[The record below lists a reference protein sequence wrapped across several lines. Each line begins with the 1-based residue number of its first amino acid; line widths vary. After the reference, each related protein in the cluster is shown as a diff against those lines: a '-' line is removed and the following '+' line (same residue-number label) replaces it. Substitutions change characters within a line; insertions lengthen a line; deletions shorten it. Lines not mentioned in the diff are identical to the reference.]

1 MKARSFIPIALVAMV
16 GLTGCSSAGSSSA
29 PTQAASTQ
37 AASSGTLTVWLMN
50 GSLNDNT
57 VVQLDTDFQMAHP
70 GWKVNYQVQQWN
82 GIVDKLTTALASN
95 TPPDVIEMG
104 NTQAITFEAAGALM
118 DLTSDRQALGGGT
131 SNSGDGQLFMDSLN
145 SASVYQDKL
154 YAVPFYAGDRV
165 LIYRKDLFQAAGLL
179 QDLTSQRAALGG
191 GTSNDSA
198 SADQLFMASLNSAS
212 VYNSKLFAVPF
223 YAGDRVLIY
232 RKDLF
237 QAAGID
243 PTTITSKDAL
253 IAAAKTLQQKNA
265 SVTDFS
271 GFYVA
276 GQNWYQ
282 LLQYIWDRGGTLAT
296 QDSSGKWTA
305 NLESP
310 QSMQGIQD
318 YVDYY
323 NAGST
328 GPKDNDEMNPPEY
341 TLFSQGK
348 VGMFVGNGWEIGS
361 AVDPKGVVTSADQVG
376 VMAIPSATAGKTVP
390 VFLGGSVLGIAA
402 KSKNQAQALDWIKQ
416 LTSPDGQQM
425 LISNGWIPSLK
436 SAAANI
442 PNTPENAI
450 LKIQAAEAAAGS
462 GFTPNDPRWA
472 GVEANNPIKA
482 MMTKILTGQANIADA
497 AKEADQKIDAVL
509 NAAQ

>member
-1 MKARSFIPIALVAMV
+1 MRSTSFTRAAIGIVIAATAVA
-16 GLTGCSSAGSSSA
+16 GCGASASPSPSATAASA
-29 PTQAASTQ
+29 PPATLAPATTAASVSPSAQAAS
-37 AASSGTLTVWLMN
+37 AAPQSGTLTVWLMN

-57 VVQLDTDFQMAHP
+57 VVQLDTDFQMSHP

-82 GIVDKLTTALASN
+82 GIVDKLTTALASD

-104 NTQAITFEAAGALM
+104 NTQAITFEAAGALA
-118 DLTSDRQALGGGT
+118 DLTAQRQALGGGT
-131 SNSGDGQLFMDSLN
+131 ANTGDGQLFVDSLN
-145 SASVYQDKL
+145 SASVYQD
-154 YAVPFYAGDRV
+154 
-165 LIYRKDLFQAAGLL
+165 
-179 QDLTSQRAALGG
+179 
-191 GTSNDSA
+191 
-198 SADQLFMASLNSAS
+198 
-212 VYNSKLFAVPF
+212 KLFAVPF

-232 RKDLF
+232 NKGMF
-237 QAAGID
+237 TAAGID
-243 PTTITSKDAL
+243 PTTITSKDKL
-253 IAAAKTLQQKNA
+253 IAAAQTLQAKNK
-265 SVTDFS
+265 SVKDYS

-282 LLQYIWDRGGTLAT
+282 LLQNIWDRGGSLAT
-296 QDSSGKWTA
+296 QGSDGTWTA
-305 NLESP
+305 NLESA

-323 NAGST
+323 KAGST

-376 VMAIPSATAGKTVP
+376 VLAIPSATDGKTVP
-390 VFLGGSVLGIAA
+390 VFLGGSVLGVAS
-402 KSKNQAQALDWIKQ
+402 KSKNQAQAIDWIKQ
-416 LTSPDGQQM
+416 LTSDAGQQQ

-436 SAAANI
+436 AAAANI
-442 PNTPENAI
+442 PDTAGNAI
-450 LKIQAAEAAAGS
+450 LKIQANEAAAGS

-482 MMTKILTGQANIADA
+482 MMTKILTGQATVADA

>member
-1 MKARSFIPIALVAMV
+1 VRSRSIVSL
-16 GLTGCSSAGSSSA
+16 GLAAVLMAACSSTATTA
-29 PTQAASTQ
+29 PTQAPTPAPATPAPATPAPAS
-37 AASSGTLTVWLMN
+37 AAAATPAPATPVPSPGSAGTLTVWLMN

-57 VVQLDTDFQMAHP
+57 VVQLDTDFQMSHP

-95 TPPDVIEMG
+95 NPPDVIEMG

-118 DLTSDRQALGGGT
+118 DLTSQRQALGGGT
-131 SNSGDGQLFMDSLN
+131 SNSGDGQLFVDSLN
-145 SASVYQDKL
+145 GASVYQDKL

-165 LIYRKDLFQAAGLL
+165 LIYRKDLFQSAG
-179 QDLTSQRAALGG
+179 
-191 GTSNDSA
+191 
-198 SADQLFMASLNSAS
+198 
-212 VYNSKLFAVPF
+212 V
-223 YAGDRVLIY
+223 
-232 RKDLF
+232 
-237 QAAGID
+237 D
-243 PTTITSKDAL
+243 PTTITSKDKL
-253 IAAAKTLQQKNA
+253 IAAAQTLQTKNA
-265 SVTDFS
+265 SVKDFS

-276 GQNWYQ
+276 GQNWYM
-282 LLQYIWDRGGTLAT
+282 LLQMIWDRGGTLAT
-296 QDSSGKWTA
+296 QDASGTSTA

-323 NAGST
+323 KGGST

-376 VMAIPSATAGKTVP
+376 VMAIPSATDGKTVP

-402 KSKNQAQALDWIKQ
+402 KSPNQAQALDWVKQ
-416 LTSPDGQQM
+416 LTSDQGQQL

-436 SAAANI
+436 SAAAAI
-442 PNTPENAI
+442 PDAPENAI
-450 LKIQAAEAAAGS
+450 LKVQAAEAAAGS

-482 MMTKILTGQANIADA
+482 MMTKILTGQASIADA
-497 AKEADQKIDAVL
+497 AKEADQKIVAVL

>member
-1 MKARSFIPIALVAMV
+1 VRKFRFIPIALAAMIVAA
-16 GLTGCSSAGSSSA
+16 CSSSTATPVATATPAAPGSSA
-29 PTQAASTQ
+29 TAAAEPTPTQ
-37 AASSGTLTVWLMN
+37 SSGTLTVWLMN

-82 GIVDKLTTALASN
+82 GIVDKLTTALASDN
-95 TPPDVIEMG
+95 PPDVIEMG
-104 NTQAITFEAAGALM
+104 NTQAITFEAAG
-118 DLTSDRQALGGGT
+118 
-131 SNSGDGQLFMDSLN
+131 
-145 SASVYQDKL
+145 
-154 YAVPFYAGDRV
+154 
-165 LIYRKDLFQAAGLL
+165 LL
-179 QDLTSQRAALGG
+179 SDLTSQRAALGG

-212 VYNSKLFAVPF
+212 VYQDKLYAVPF

-232 RKDLF
+232 NKALF
-237 QAAGID
+237 SAAGID
-243 PTTITSKDAL
+243 PSTITSKDKL
-253 IAAAKTLQQKNA
+253 IAAAQTLQSKNS

-271 GFYVA
+271 GLYVA
-276 GQNWYQ
+276 GQNWYS
-282 LLQYIWDRGGTLAT
+282 LLQMIWDRGGTLAT
-296 QDSSGKWTA
+296 ESNGTWTA
-305 NLESP
+305 NLESAA
-310 QSMQGIQD
+310 SMQGIQD

-323 NAGST
+323 KAGST

-376 VMAIPSATAGKTVP
+376 VMAIPSVNDGKTQP
-390 VFLGGSVLGIAA
+390 VFLGGSVIGIAA
-402 KSKNQAQALDWIKQ
+402 KSKNQTEALDWVKQ
-416 LTSPDGQQM
+416 LTSDSGQQM

-442 PNTPENAI
+442 PNTADTAI
-450 LKIQAAEAAAGS
+450 LRVQAAEAAAGS

-482 MMTKILTGQANIADA
+482 MLTKILTGQASIADA

>member
-1 MKARSFIPIALVAMV
+1 MRANSLVPIAFMAVL
-16 GLTGCSSAGSSSA
+16 GLTGCSSAA
-29 PTQAASTQ
+29 TQAPATQ

-50 GSLNDNT
+50 GSLNDNS

-95 TPPDVIEMG
+95 TPPDIIEMG

-118 DLTSDRQALGGGT
+118 DLSAQRAALGGGT
-131 SNSGDGQLFMDSLN
+131 ANSGGGQLFMDSLN
-145 SASVYQDKL
+145 SASVYQD
-154 YAVPFYAGDRV
+154 
-165 LIYRKDLFQAAGLL
+165 
-179 QDLTSQRAALGG
+179 
-191 GTSNDSA
+191 
-198 SADQLFMASLNSAS
+198 
-212 VYNSKLFAVPF
+212 KLFAVPF

-237 QAAGID
+237 QSAGID
-243 PTTITSKDAL
+243 PTTITSKDKL
-253 IAAAKTLQQKNA
+253 IAAAQTLQQKNS

-282 LLQYIWDRGGTLAT
+282 LLQNIWDRGGSLAT

-305 NLESP
+305 NLESA

-323 NAGST
+323 KAGST

-341 TLFSQGK
+341 TLFAQGK

-361 AVDPKGVVTSADQVG
+361 AVDPKGVVKSADQVG
-376 VMAIPSATAGKTVP
+376 VIAIPSATDGKTVP
-390 VFLGGSVLGIAA
+390 VFLGGSVLGVAA
-402 KSKNQAQALDWIKQ
+402 KSKNQAQAIEWIKQ
-416 LTSPDGQQM
+416 LTSDQGQQM

-436 SAAANI
+436 AAAANI

-450 LKIQAAEAAAGS
+450 LKVQAAEAAAGS

-472 GVEANNPIKA
+472 GVEASNPIKA
-482 MMTKILTGQANIADA
+482 MMTKILTGQASVADA